1 MKPTLNDAET
11 AYRRLYNFN
20 APMIRF
26 LKDADIPVPQS
37 LSIAV
42 NLVVNADLRRTLA
55 QEKFNPAV
63 IASLLKEAE
72 LTGTAL
78 NTDILGHTLKHRLE
92 QMTKRF
98 FDNPVEFEL
107 LENLNEAVMT
117 LNTLPFHVNIFKIQ
131 WPIYKIRQ
139 TEYPVILEKAEAG
152 EEDAQKWI
160 DHFTTLCNNLSLV
173 I

>member
-1 MKPTLNDAET
+1 MGTDQQLATTPIPPPPNHRFGKGLLGKKLNDAET

-37 LSIAV
+37 LS
-42 NLVVNADLRRTLA
+42 LA
-55 QEKFNPAV
+55 
-63 IASLLKEAE
+63 
-72 LTGTAL
+72 
-78 NTDILGHTLKHRLE
+78 
-92 QMTKRF
+92 
-98 FDNPVEFEL
+98 
-107 LENLNEAVMT
+107 
-117 LNTLPFHVNIFKIQ
+117 
-131 WPIYKIRQ
+131 
-139 TEYPVILEKAEAG
+139 VILEKAEAG